1 MPLEE
6 GSFGN
11 KQASLGSTSGRFLLP
26 ELPAPWGI
34 ILHIRTQ
41 KGYILGTRAMCNNNA
56 QLSTGPEFPLN
67 IIPDSYQCLFFSG
80 QISPF
85 FDKEIGK
92 FLDLLF
98 LVQIQVTFVLCR
110 KKNPI
115 FYGKNKKKKY

>member
-67 IIPDSYQCLFFSG
+67 IIPDPYQCLF
-80 QISPF
+80 PLA
-85 FDKEIGK
+85 K
-92 FLDLLF
+92 FRHF
-98 LVQIQVTFVLCR
+98 LT
-110 KKNPI
+110 KNLGI
-115 FYGKNKKKKY
+115 FWI